1 MLTFLLHKSVLNV
14 IFASDKSSRIMET
27 PFIYDRYV
35 TAKYFIGRKKE
46 CGILGNLLA
55 AGEHV
60 VMYEPPKTG
69 KMSIIQ
75 QTLINMR
82 SAGAQFMTVCIDMFN
97 IRTMDEFL
105 LRFGTAVMKAALTT
119 PDQYKDAIQHHL
131 EGTHFVFD
139 RERFYQDGSIVSLN
153 WSPDRNDIE
162 KMMRLPGLLASGKGI
177 PFYLI
182 FKEFQSIMFSDEYE
196 TLFSVLED
204 MFREQGPRPGASFVM
219 TGSRV
224 NAMKYIFAE
233 RKFFYRQVVHLP
245 IAPVENREIIEH
257 VVRGFLYGSGKSF
270 DRDLAMGACELFKC
284 NLWYINH
291 LASICDLMSKGF
303 INEAVMTDALRSM
316 ISIHEPRFLNMI
328 NDLTDHQVSLMRA
341 VLDGV
346 VKFSASDVIE
356 KYRLNSSA
364 NVRRVKDALRKK
376 EVLTFNEKDEPVI
389 LDPLFEYWLENYYFA
404 KQ

>member
-1 MLTFLLHKSVLNV
+1 
-14 IFASDKSSRIMET
+14 MET
-27 PFIYDRYV
+27 PFVYDRYV
-35 TAKYFIGRKKE
+35 TAKNFIGRKKE
-46 CGILGNLLA
+46 CGVLANLLE

-69 KMSIIQ
+69 KMSLIQ

-82 SAGAQFMTVCIDMFN
+82 SSGKQFMIVCVDMFN
-97 IRTMDEFL
+97 IRTMQEFMI
-105 LRFGTAVMKAALTT
+105 RFGTTVMKAALST
-119 PDQYKDAIQHHL
+119 PDQYKDAIERYL

-139 RERFYQDGSIVSLN
+139 RERYYQDGSIVSLN
-153 WSPDRNDIE
+153 WDLD
-162 KMMRLPGLLASGKGI
+162 KADMAAMMRLPYRLAADRKL
-177 PFYLI
+177 PFYVIL
-182 FKEFQSIMFSDEYE
+182 KEFQSIMFADEYE
-196 TLFSVLED
+196 DLFEVMEG
-204 MFREQGPRPGASFVM
+204 MFRERFEKPSPSFII

-224 NAMKYIFAE
+224 NAMKLIFAE
-233 RKFFYRQVVHLP
+233 RRFFYRQVVHLP
-245 IAPVENREIIEH
+245 IQPVENREIIDH
-257 VVRGFLYGSGKSF
+257 IVRGFLYGSGKSF
-270 DRDLAMGACELFKC
+270 ERDLAMGACELFKC
-284 NLWYINH
+284 NMWYVNH

-356 KYRLNSSA
+356 KYHLNSSA

-376 EVLTFNEKDEPVI
+376 EVITFNEKDEPVV

-404 KQ
+404 K

>member
-1 MLTFLLHKSVLNV
+1 
-14 IFASDKSSRIMET
+14 MET
-27 PFIYDRYV
+27 PFVYDRYV
-35 TAKYFIGRKKE
+35 TAKNFIGRKKE
-46 CGILGNLLA
+46 CGVLANLLE

-69 KMSIIQ
+69 KMSLIQ
-75 QTLINMR
+75 HTLINMR
-82 SAGAQFMTVCIDMFN
+82 SSGKQFMIVCVDMFN
-97 IRTMDEFL
+97 IRTMQEFMI
-105 LRFGTAVMKAALTT
+105 RFGTTVMKAALST
-119 PDQYKDAIQHHL
+119 PDQYKDAIERYL

-139 RERFYQDGSIVSLN
+139 RERYYQDGSIVSLN
-153 WSPDRNDIE
+153 WDLD
-162 KMMRLPGLLASGKGI
+162 KADMAAMMRLPYRLAADRKL
-177 PFYLI
+177 PFYVIL
-182 FKEFQSIMFSDEYE
+182 KEFQSIMFADEYE
-196 TLFSVLED
+196 DLFEVMEE
-204 MFREQGPRPGASFVM
+204 MFRERFEKPSPSFII

-224 NAMKYIFAE
+224 NAMKLIFAE
-233 RKFFYRQVVHLP
+233 RRFFYRQVVHLP
-245 IAPVENREIIEH
+245 IQPVENREIIDH
-257 VVRGFLYGSGKSF
+257 IVRGFLYGSGKSF
-270 DRDLAMGACELFKC
+270 ERDLAMGACELFKC
-284 NLWYINH
+284 NMWYVNH

-356 KYRLNSSA
+356 KYHLNSSA

-376 EVLTFNEKDEPVI
+376 EVITFNEKDEPVV

-404 KQ
+404 K

>member
-1 MLTFLLHKSVLNV
+1 
-14 IFASDKSSRIMET
+14 MET
-27 PFIYDRYV
+27 PFVYDRYV
-35 TAKYFIGRKKE
+35 TAKNFIGRKKE
-46 CGILGNLLA
+46 CGVLANLLE

-69 KMSIIQ
+69 KMSLIQ

-82 SAGAQFMTVCIDMFN
+82 SSGKQFMIVCVDMFN
-97 IRTMDEFL
+97 IRTMQEFMI
-105 LRFGTAVMKAALTT
+105 RFGTTVMKAALST
-119 PDQYKDAIQHHL
+119 PDQYKDAIERYL

-139 RERFYQDGSIVSLN
+139 RERYYQDGSIVSLN
-153 WSPDRNDIE
+153 WDLD
-162 KMMRLPGLLASGKGI
+162 KADMAAMMRLPYRLAADRKL
-177 PFYLI
+177 PFYVIL
-182 FKEFQSIMFSDEYE
+182 KEFQSIMFADEYE
-196 TLFSVLED
+196 DLFEVMEE
-204 MFREQGPRPGASFVM
+204 MFREKFEKPSPSFIII
-219 TGSRV
+219 GSRV
-224 NAMKYIFAE
+224 NAMKLIFAE
-233 RKFFYRQVVHLP
+233 RRFFYRQVVHLP
-245 IAPVENREIIEH
+245 IQPVENREIIDH
-257 VVRGFLYGSGKSF
+257 IVRGFLYGSGKSF
-270 DRDLAMGACELFKC
+270 ERDLAMGACELFKC
-284 NLWYINH
+284 NMWYVNH

-356 KYRLNSSA
+356 KYHLNSSA

-376 EVLTFNEKDEPVI
+376 EVITFNEKDEPVV

-404 KQ
+404 K

>member
-1 MLTFLLHKSVLNV
+1 
-14 IFASDKSSRIMET
+14 MET

-35 TAKYFIGRKKE
+35 TSKYFIGRKKE

-69 KMSIIQ
+69 KMSLIQ

-82 SAGAQFMTVCIDMFN
+82 SAGTQFITVCIDMFN
-97 IRTMDEFL
+97 VRTMHEFL
-105 LRFGTAVMKAALTT
+105 LRFGTSVLKAALST
-119 PDQYKDAIQHHL
+119 PDQYKEAIQRHL

-153 WSPDRNDIE
+153 WSPDRNDME
-162 KMMRLPGLLASGKGI
+162 KMMRLPGLLAAGRGMQ
-177 PFYLI
+177 FYVIL
-182 FKEFQSIMFSDEYE
+182 KEFQSIMYSDEYE
-196 TLFSVLED
+196 TLFSVMEA
-204 MFREQGPRPGASFVM
+204 MFKEQPSRPGASFVM

-224 NAMKYIFAE
+224 NAMKLIFAE

-245 IAPVENREIIEH
+245 IAPVESRDIIEH

-303 INEAVMTDALRSM
+303 INESIMTDALKCMLSL
-316 ISIHEPRFLNMI
+316 HEPRFMSMMD
-328 NDLTDHQVSLMRA
+328 DLTDHQISLLRA

-376 EVLTFNEKDEPVI
+376 EVITFNEKDEPVI
-389 LDPLFEYWLENYYFA
+389 LDPLFEYWLENHYFV
-404 KQ
+404 K

>member
-1 MLTFLLHKSVLNV
+1 
-14 IFASDKSSRIMET
+14 MET
-27 PFIYDRYV
+27 PFIYDKYV

-69 KMSIIQ
+69 KMSLIQ

-82 SAGAQFMTVCIDMFN
+82 SSGVQFITACIDMFN
-97 IRTMDEFL
+97 VRTMHEFL
-105 LRFGTAVMKAALTT
+105 LRFGTTVMKAALST
-119 PDQYKDAIQHHL
+119 PDQYKDAIQRYL

-153 WSPDRNDIE
+153 WSPDRNDME
-162 KMMRLPGLLASGKGI
+162 KMMRLPGLLAADRGMQ
-177 PFYLI
+177 FYVI

-196 TLFSVLED
+196 TLFSVMEA
-204 MFREQGPRPGASFVM
+204 MFKEQPTRPGASFIM

-224 NAMKYIFAE
+224 NAMKLIFAE

-245 IAPVENREIIEH
+245 IEPVENREIIDH

-303 INEAVMTDALRSM
+303 INESIMTDALKCM
-316 ISIHEPRFLNMI
+316 LALHEPRFMSMMD
-328 NDLTDHQVSLMRA
+328 DLTDHQISLLRA

-346 VKFSASDVIE
+346 IKFSASDVIE
-356 KYRLNSSA
+356 DRKSTRLNSSHA
-364 NVRRVKDALRKK
+364 ELSRMPSSA
-376 EVLTFNEKDEPVI
+376 
-389 LDPLFEYWLENYYFA
+389 
-404 KQ
+404 